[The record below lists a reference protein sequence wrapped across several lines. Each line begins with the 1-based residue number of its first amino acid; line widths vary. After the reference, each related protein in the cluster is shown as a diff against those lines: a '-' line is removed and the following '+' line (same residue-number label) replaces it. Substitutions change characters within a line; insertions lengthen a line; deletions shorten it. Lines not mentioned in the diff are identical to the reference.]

1 MHKLYKYLL
10 PEMKKN
16 VLPWQ
21 PNFPDLISIK
31 HLYNMLDQKAHYIEP
46 PPNNLQQLKNLAP
59 CPKGKS

>member
-1 MHKLYKYLL
+1 
-10 PEMKKN
+10 MKKN

-21 PNFPDLISIK
+21 PNFPDLIPIK

-59 CPKGKS
+59 CQKGKS